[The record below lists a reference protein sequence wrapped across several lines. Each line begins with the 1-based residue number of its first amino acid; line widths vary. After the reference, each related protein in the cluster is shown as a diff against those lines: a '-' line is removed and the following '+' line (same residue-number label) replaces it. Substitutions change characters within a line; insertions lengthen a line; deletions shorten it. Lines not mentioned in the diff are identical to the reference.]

1 MLTIILAAIGLSLA
15 CVLIHHEVLS
25 HLDRKRGMAPRRD
38 GFKVALGLIGALLAH
53 VVEIMLFAAA
63 YIVLS
68 HMEGMGRI
76 VGETGHEIRD
86 HIYFS
91 FSTFSTVGY
100 GDLVPVG
107 PIRIL
112 VGVESLLGLVL
123 ITWTASFLF
132 LEMQM
137 RWSIGN
143 GKVK

>member
-53 VVEIMLFAAA
+53 VFEIILFAVA
-63 YIVLS
+63 YIILT
-68 HMEGMGRI
+68 HMEGMGHI
-76 VGETGHEIRD
+76 VGEMDHEIRD
-86 HIYFS
+86 HVYFS
-91 FSTFSTVGY
+91 FTTYSTVGY
-100 GDLVPVG
+100 GDLVAVG
-107 PIRIL
+107 PMRIL

-132 LEMQM
+132 LEMQT
-137 RWSIGN
+137 RWSFGGV
-143 GKVK
+143 GK